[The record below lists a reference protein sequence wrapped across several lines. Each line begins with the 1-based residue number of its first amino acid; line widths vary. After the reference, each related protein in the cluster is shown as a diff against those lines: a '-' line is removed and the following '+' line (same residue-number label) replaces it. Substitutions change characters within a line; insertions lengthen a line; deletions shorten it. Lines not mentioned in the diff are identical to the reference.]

1 VQCTIGYELDEAG
14 ETCIDINEC
23 TRGTHKCKPTQIC
36 KNRNGFYTCECPP
49 GHHMDPVT
57 ERCEDIDECKYY
69 RACSINAECINTIG
83 SYKCHCKEGFRGQGT
98 FCEDIDECKENARLC
113 EHSCVNIWG
122 SYRCACRP
130 GFILNYDN
138 RTCTDIDE
146 CDKFRDK
153 RLCIG
158 TCENVPGSYRCT
170 CPHGYRLGSD
180 GRICIDVDECQQNV
194 CPRANDIC
202 LNTRGS
208 YKCYTITCPPNYF
221 RDPQHKGR
229 CKRPQTL
236 CDPRDV
242 QCILMPQQY
251 SYHYITFVSNL
262 PISNDNVHFFQINGP
277 RWAISRA
284 EFSMKVVNVNC
295 PSGIERVNERFFKMV
310 KPASNTMQLFLVRSI
325 TGPQEIELKVE
336 MHLYQGNVLTAN
348 VVSHIFIVV
357 SEYPF

>member
-1 VQCTIGYELDEAG
+1 MLTSASRTSVPELMTSVWTPEEATNATPSPVPRIIS
-14 ETCIDINEC
+14 ETLS
-23 TRGTHKCKPTQIC
+23 TKGASR
-36 KNRNGFYTCECPP
+36 
-49 GHHMDPVT
+49 PVT
-57 ERCEDIDECKYY
+57 TLF
-69 RACSINAECINTIG
+69 SISNYLWFC
-83 SYKCHCKEGFRGQGT
+83 CFR
-98 FCEDIDECKENARLC
+98 
-113 EHSCVNIWG
+113 
-122 SYRCACRP
+122 
-130 GFILNYDN
+130 
-138 RTCTDIDE
+138 
-146 CDKFRDK
+146 
-153 RLCIG
+153 
-158 TCENVPGSYRCT
+158 
-170 CPHGYRLGSD
+170 
-180 GRICIDVDECQQNV
+180 
-194 CPRANDIC
+194 
-202 LNTRGS
+202 
-208 YKCYTITCPPNYF
+208 
-221 RDPQHKGR
+221 R

>member
-138 RTCTDIDE
+138 R
-146 CDKFRDK
+146 
-153 RLCIG
+153 
-158 TCENVPGSYRCT
+158 
-170 CPHGYRLGSD
+170 
-180 GRICIDVDECQQNV
+180 
-194 CPRANDIC
+194 
-202 LNTRGS
+202 
-208 YKCYTITCPPNYF
+208 
-221 RDPQHKGR
+221 
-229 CKRPQTL
+229 
-236 CDPRDV
+236 
-242 QCILMPQQY
+242 
-251 SYHYITFVSNL
+251 
-262 PISNDNVHFFQINGP
+262 
-277 RWAISRA
+277 
-284 EFSMKVVNVNC
+284 
-295 PSGIERVNERFFKMV
+295 
-310 KPASNTMQLFLVRSI
+310 
-325 TGPQEIELKVE
+325 
-336 MHLYQGNVLTAN
+336 
-348 VVSHIFIVV
+348 
-357 SEYPF
+357 